1 VAVKRNARATSA
13 GGVVYR
19 QSSIG
24 PEIVLA
30 HRRAPSLWALPKG
43 TPAVGESLEETALR
57 ETAEETG
64 LAVRIE
70 RPIGPISYVFAR
82 GSTRYHKTVHFWLM
96 RPVGGDLDQHDHE
109 FDDVRWVLLP
119 EALRLMNYPT
129 ERTIVEEAGRMLAG
143 APEPLVPAEP
153 AVDRIR

>member
-19 QSSIG
+19 RTPAG

-30 HRRAPSLWALPKG
+30 HRRSPALWALPKG
-43 TPAVGESLEETALR
+43 TPARGESLEETALR

-64 LAVRIE
+64 LAVAIE
-70 RPIGPISYVFAR
+70 EPLDAISYVFVR
-82 GSTRYHKTVHFWLM
+82 GSTRYFKTVHFFLM
-96 RPVGGDLDQHDHE
+96 RPIGGDLADHDHE
-109 FDDVRWVLLP
+109 FDDVRWVPLS

-129 ERTIVEEAGRMLAG
+129 ERSVVELAERALAA
-143 APEPLVPAEP
+143 APESTAQPA
-153 AVDRIR
+153 R